1 MVMKSCLAKASHAWG
16 PWGRGQLAR
25 CRGAQ
30 RGEGAAPSAP
40 DWRQGRG
47 TLRPHPPP
55 PHHGHGLGAATAPS
69 LIVRAREGR
78 ETGPAGNT
86 AAATG
91 GPGVWGSQALWTR
104 TPRAVSGPLPC
115 RRSERSCSLGRPG
128 GSCRLWAA
136 TPPPTRAARLG
147 VWGPRQRQVGPS
159 PGQAHQCPPGP
170 AGAPTVLGDPG
181 GVQGSA
187 PLLATPS
194 NSSRAKGVTTVWA
207 RPEDTCPPARLLG
220 PPPAGEVA
228 ASSPGL
234 RSLAACQSPPSPH
247 DGPSQHKFMGASS
260 LCPSLAAWAV
270 LLASPAPAQ
279 R

>member
-1 MVMKSCLAKASHAWG
+1 MQLPPSASSSERGDRGAHAGDSGGHTATPAGARQARASPRSSTGTCAASCSPAECGAVMVMKSCLAKASHAWG

-136 TPPPTRAARLG
+136 TPPTHEGSTSGCVGAAAAAGGAKSRA
-147 VWGPRQRQVGPS
+147 GPPVS
-159 PGQAHQCPPGP
+159 
-170 AGAPTVLGDPG
+170 AGAGGGPDSAGRPRWRPG
-181 GVQGSA
+181 V
-187 PLLATPS
+187 
-194 NSSRAKGVTTVWA
+194 
-207 RPEDTCPPARLLG
+207 
-220 PPPAGEVA
+220 
-228 ASSPGL
+228 
-234 RSLAACQSPPSPH
+234 
-247 DGPSQHKFMGASS
+247 
-260 LCPSLAAWAV
+260 
-270 LLASPAPAQ
+270 SPAPGHAQ
-279 R
+279 